1 MFGTR
6 ILPPG
11 KWPFLGCLSIKK
23 ISGVRSTSLTLF
35 VRQLERCSLSLSVLW
50 RVVLTDPS
58 TVECRKEADV
68 VFVIDSTSN
77 LQEKDFQKFILGTI
91 DEIIQHLDVDWGTAR
106 VAAVPFTN
114 TAKVSFSMLA
124 AGSDTQHSSLL
135 PVLFLDFWIL
145 WTVLCVVI
153 PRQCVMSAHTPFDS
167 ITELEMAGIFFFR
180 NV

>member
-1 MFGTR
+1 M
-6 ILPPG
+6 
-11 KWPFLGCLSIKK
+11 
-23 ISGVRSTSLTLF
+23 
-35 VRQLERCSLSLSVLW
+35 
-50 RVVLTDPS
+50 
-58 TVECRKEADV
+58 
-68 VFVIDSTSN
+68 FVIDSTSN

-145 WTVLCVVI
+145 LTVLCVVI

-167 ITELEMAGIFFFR
+167 ITELEMSGIFSEMYK
-180 NV
+180 

>member
-145 WTVLCVVI
+145 WTVLCGYSKTVCYVGSYS
-153 PRQCVMSAHTPFDS
+153 V
-167 ITELEMAGIFFFR
+167 
-180 NV
+180 